1 MEGDKM
7 FHHILVPLDGSRL
20 AESAL
25 VTAGWLAGKLDAQ
38 LTLIHLIERNAPSR
52 VHNERH
58 LVTRE
63 EATRYLDEV
72 SRGPGLAGLR
82 ITTHVH
88 EVEVSDVARS
98 IFEHSAELVPD
109 LIVMCAHGTGGVRRL
124 LFGVIAQQVI
134 TLGKTPVL
142 IVYPSPGR
150 REAEEAGE
158 IRSIIAPID
167 GNMDHERS
175 LPIAAGLAKA
185 LKCRLRLLMVVPKIT
200 DLTGSEGAVSF
211 MLPGSTRTEL
221 EMESVAARGYL
232 DRRVEDLVKTG
243 IAVEAETSRGDPAQ
257 VIISAARR
265 LSSDLVVMGT
275 HGRAGTE
282 AFWEGSVAAE
292 VAARI
297 RIPLLLVPLGK
308 RDD

>member
-1 MEGDKM
+1 
-7 FHHILVPLDGSRL
+7 
-20 AESAL
+20 
-25 VTAGWLAGKLDAQ
+25 
-38 LTLIHLIERNAPSR
+38 
-52 VHNERH
+52 
-58 LVTRE
+58 
-63 EATRYLDEV
+63 
-72 SRGPGLAGLR
+72 
-82 ITTHVH
+82 
-88 EVEVSDVARS
+88 
-98 IFEHSAELVPD
+98 
-109 LIVMCAHGTGGVRRL
+109 
-124 LFGVIAQQVI
+124 
-134 TLGKTPVL
+134 
-142 IVYPSPGR
+142 
-150 REAEEAGE
+150 
-158 IRSIIAPID
+158 
-167 GNMDHERS
+167 MDHERS

>member
-1 MEGDKM
+1 M
-7 FHHILVPLDGSRL
+7 FRHILVPLDGSRL

-25 VTAGWLAGKLDAQ
+25 ATAGWLARKLGAQ
-38 LTLIHLIERNAPSR
+38 LTLLHLIERNAPSI
-52 VHNERH
+52 VHSERH
-58 LVTRE
+58 LVSAE
-63 EATRYLDEV
+63 EATKYLDET
-72 SRGPGLAGLR
+72 SRAPALSGLR
-82 ITTHVH
+82 VATHVH

-98 IFEHSAELVPD
+98 IFEHSAELAPD

-142 IVYPSPGR
+142 IVYPASER
-150 REAEEAGE
+150 RKAEEAGE

-167 GNMDHERS
+167 GVVDHERS

-185 LKCRLRLLMVVPKIT
+185 LRCRLRLLMVVPKIK

-211 MLPGSTRTEL
+211 MLPGSTRIEL
-221 EMESVAARGYL
+221 EMESADARGYL
-232 DRRVEDLVKTG
+232 DRRAKDLAKTG
-243 IAVEAETSRGDPAQ
+243 IAVEAETSRGDPAHA
-257 VIISAARR
+257 IISAARR
-265 LSSDLVVMGT
+265 LSSDLVIMGT